1 MVSGNKSSFVS
12 VPFQELKEEFLTQ
25 LKDLNYTYKSILS
38 YRYPLNRLLTFLT
51 AEKVNRIQDVTL
63 THLEKY
69 GLLLVNAEFKPA
81 SIQMYVRVLKLFFQ
95 WLENSG
101 VIFVNPASELG
112 TIKTERRLQ
121 SVPSEEDMSKL
132 LSMPDLTTPCG
143 IRDRAIMEVAYGCA
157 LRLNEL
163 LCLTIF
169 SIDLNDNI
177 LRVLGKGRKE
187 RILPL
192 TSQAVFY
199 LDKYLNGIRK
209 ELLSNNL
216 DDNSLWISQYHR
228 RPSQI
233 AIQKMLSGYA
243 RKANIENNISV
254 HAIRRACATHMLRN
268 GAHPAQIQ
276 LLLGHA
282 SMRHLS
288 QYLQLTI
295 TEIKAMHK
303 NSKIGK

>member
-1 MVSGNKSSFVS
+1 MKSTKKNPFVS
-12 VPFQELKEEFLTQ
+12 VPLKNYYDEFLAQ
-25 LKDLNYTYKSILS
+25 MKNLNYTYKSILT
-38 YRYPLNRLLTFLT
+38 YKYPLKKLVIFLSAVGI
-51 AEKVNRIQDVTL
+51 AEAREIDTII
-63 THLEKY
+63 LEKY
-69 GLLLVNAEFKPA
+69 VASLVAEKLSPA
-81 SIQMYVRVLKLFFQ
+81 SMGMYLRVLRLFFN
-95 WLENSG
+95 WLEDQG
-101 VIFVNPASELG
+101 EIFINPAEGLQ
-112 TIKTERRLQ
+112 KVRTERRLQ

-169 SIDLNDNI
+169 SIDLNNNI

-209 ELLSNNL
+209 ELLNNNL

-233 AIQKMLSGYA
+233 AIQKMLANYA
-243 RKANIENNISV
+243 KKANIENNISV

-276 LLLGHA
+276 QLLGHA

>member
-12 VPFQELKEEFLTQ
+12 IPFQELKEEFLTQ

-38 YRYPLNRLLTFLT
+38 YRYPLNRLLAFLT

-63 THLEKY
+63 ADLEKY
-69 GLLLVNAEFKPA
+69 GLSLVNAKFKPA

-121 SVPSEEDMSKL
+121 SVPSEEDMNKL

-169 SIDLNDNI
+169 SIDLNNNI

-187 RILPL
+187 RMLPL

-233 AIQKMLSGYA
+233 AIQKMLSNYA
-243 RKANIENNISV
+243 KKANIENNISV